1 MSAHVL
7 LNLFNFNKLR
17 KSDIIRG
24 LLSILSLFRIEFNI
38 FTNTGAQ
45 LFNRFYLSYDIS
57 IALKSFSGMK
67 KVYVIMYTTLLRT
80 SLLNIAKYV
89 NH

>member
-57 IALKSFSGMK
+57 IALKSHFWHEKSICD
-67 KVYVIMYTTLLRT
+67 YVH
-80 SLLNIAKYV
+80 NIVKDIIT
-89 NH
+89 